1 MTTENNSFS
10 AINSRGN
17 LITWFSSR
25 YTGLDTYD
33 RTEVIAIVIANVPRR
48 IANVVES
55 SVTGVV
61 VDFDINEANVR
72 INRCLR
78 IINQLYNK
86 LSWRIEQGDD
96 DLYDWV
102 LDQLVILRR
111 SLNNRQ
117 NLVKQLASF
126 TDELWLKLHVNYTVS
141 SGSMLSRT
149 ELE

>member
-33 RTEVIAIVIANVPRR
+33 RTEVIAIVIANVTRR